1 MGTLEQVMQLKNQG
15 MADAQIIGALQQ
27 QGISPKEINDAI
39 SQAQIKSAV
48 GSPEQPQQMEQSITE
63 GAAPAPIA
71 ETQAV
76 APAPV
81 EAAPAPQETYAP
93 TEIHY
98 CNWHASH
105 PGRPAPRPGTRTAS
119 SRPAR
124 RGNRQF
130 TSCRDHGHDADA
142 CRPDVARS
150 DQQVNRDRTRP
161 F

>member
-1 MGTLEQVMQLKNQG
+1 MYGAWDVEYIFYNQWVLDALCGLDKKVMQLKNQG

-76 APAPV
+76 
-81 EAAPAPQETYAP
+81 EIN
-93 TEIHY
+93 TEIAY
-98 CNWHASH
+98 DDIDTILNVKNNNLASAFH
-105 PGRPAPRPGTRTAS
+105 QLFKTWGQEYNKQTFETAS
-119 SRPAR
+119 E
-124 RGNRQF
+124 NRL
-130 TSCRDHGHDADA
+130 
-142 CRPDVARS
+142 
-150 DQQVNRDRTRP
+150 
-161 F
+161 